1 MAEEVYGLGKSDLE
15 KLRALIQK
23 VNGESGLNARG
34 EEPRGFSQSPDSY
47 AAYTTS
53 GISARSGTTPGS
65 GTVIIK
71 KLNRSSEVLE
81 TVTSPTVLIIL
92 LQFIVYTLT
101 LLGLMCTYIL
111 VVICLE
117 HGGLEMRIVP
127 NGQMGWW
134 MHLLWASFGVQLVY
148 VEPC

>member
-1 MAEEVYGLGKSDLE
+1 MAEEVYGLSKSDLE

-65 GTVIIK
+65 GTAIIK
-71 KLNRSSEVLE
+71 KLNRSSGVLE
-81 TVTSPTVLIIL
+81 TVTNPNGVNYSFTVYSL
-92 LQFIVYTLT
+92 YSSASGTN
-101 LLGLMCTYIL
+101 TYIH
-111 VVICLE
+111 ISRDMF
-117 HGGLEMRIVP
+117 GT
-127 NGQMGWW
+127 WW
-134 MHLLWASFGVQLVY
+134 FRN
-148 VEPC
+148 EDCP